1 MIRYT
6 GIRNKLSTTAYY
18 NGVCYA
24 PLYLFC
30 GKHLLATKLRP
41 ANVDPAEGALE
52 ELQRVIGHIRTR
64 WPKIRILVRGD
75 SAYSREDIM
84 TGV

>member
-1 MIRYT
+1 MPH
-6 GIRNKLSTTAYY
+6 STCSAANT
-18 NGVCYA
+18 CW
-24 PLYLFC
+24 
-30 GKHLLATKLRP
+30 RP
-41 ANVDPAEGALE
+41 SCALKSVDPAEGALE